1 MNYLYPIETALL
13 SLFDRI
19 DDGEVIIEDAAD
31 TIEALEIEYETAVDG
46 AATRI
51 KELLA
56 DAEAIKAEIETL
68 MARKAAKIE
77 QAERYRRLI
86 LASLRRLDKAKVETP
101 RNCVT
106 IRRNPPKVVIENE
119 AVFIDWAKHLAPDLL
134 TRSETYKPNRDAIRD
149 AIEHGEA
156 VPDVHI
162 EQGESLRIK

>member
-1 MNYLYPIETALL
+1 MSYLYPIESALL

-19 DDGEVIIEDAAD
+19 DEGEVSAEDAAD
-31 TIEALEIEYETAVDG
+31 TIEALELEYEAAVDG

-51 KELLA
+51 KELMG
-56 DAEAIKAEIETL
+56 DAEKIKAEIENL
-68 MARKAAKIE
+68 LARKTAKVE

-86 LASLRRLDKAKVETP
+86 LESLRRLDKAKVETP
-101 RNCVT
+101 RNCVA

-119 AVFIDWAKHLAPDLL
+119 AVFVDWAKHLAPDLL
-134 TRSETYKPNRDAIRD
+134 IRNETYKPNRDAIKA